1 MKKHRIVF
9 IGLVTVSVMTTLFT
23 LALTP
28 PPQTVVFDIKGT
40 LERYQETLLEAGL
53 SDDEHH
59 KRLGAF
65 DKKVRQILDDYA
77 NTHHLVIVVPGAVI
91 TGAPDMTIEL
101 QHHIIDE
108 MKRHQQEDNALTPT
122 IGR

>member
-1 MKKHRIVF
+1 MKKHLIVIIGF
-9 IGLVTVSVMTTLFT
+9 ITVSVMTAILT

-53 SDDEHH
+53 SDTEHR
-59 KRLGAF
+59 KQLAAF
-65 DKKVRQILDDYA
+65 DRKARQILDDYA

-91 TGAPDMTIEL
+91 TGAPDMTIAL
-101 QHHIIDE
+101 QRHIIDE
-108 MKRHQQEDNALTPT
+108 MKRLPQ
-122 IGR
+122 R